1 MRLCA
6 YTRSMSSEAPISAV
20 DIEQAIKRFE
30 GAWQRGEQPPISDF
44 CNEVGPRSSAL
55 LQALVVVD
63 LECRLKSGQ
72 CRSAEDYL
80 REFPQLQSQEQ
91 TILALLRVEARW
103 QARGGSPSPRNPL
116 DAPRDSKEND
126 PADKSESAAVE
137 TVSGADL
144 SVVAP
149 TRTSPGDPFSE
160 PNFSG
165 VTVSAHESPPSAK
178 LPASQMLGKFRLVD
192 VVGQGGFGTVF
203 RAIDTGLGRVVAI
216 KVPKE
221 GVLGSEKDQERF
233 IREAQSAAALR
244 HDHIVRVYE
253 VGGTRERPFIVSE
266 FVPGCTLSKAV
277 ASRRFE
283 PLEAASIVRVVA
295 DALHYAHERGVIHR
309 DVKPSNIMLDNV
321 GEPHLM
327 DFGLARREGEVL
339 ITIAGQILGTP
350 AYMSPEQAEG
360 KSADAKSDIYS
371 LGVVLYELLTGERP
385 FRGNVQSVLQQVINA
400 QPPSPIVANRAV
412 PRDIEKICLKC
423 MQKLAVDRYQSAREF
438 EEDLSRFLEGLP
450 VRARPISPVART
462 WRWARRHPKTVVLI
476 AVTAILSISLPVV
489 QAISKSEVEKAEQ
502 RLDQERDAARRSEE
516 ANRIRLEKL
525 FVSKGNERI
534 EAGNPMLALP
544 WFAAALEQVP
554 QGIALASP
562 HRAQLVTA
570 MEGLGLARLWRAGGP
585 VTSVA
590 RCPTRP
596 LVAIAPSYKAA
607 LVLDLTSPDAPAVV
621 LRHPDTLR
629 QCAFSLDGKR
639 LATNCTD
646 HNVRIWLTSALSN
659 EPLVLHHKE
668 DYLTW
673 IEFDPT
679 SRLLA
684 SATGSGAVRLWD
696 VSTGAL
702 VAPILAQSKAV
713 NHLAF
718 NLDGLLLATACADG
732 AAHVWSVRT
741 ARELAVLKHDHN
753 LGVNCVGFA
762 PRAGA
767 LYSGGEDGTVRAW
780 NPKSQAQQFELSAG
794 SPVLHF
800 GISADGTLLAAGCQD
815 GRVRVWNLETRALLG
830 DFHHAQQIS
839 ALSFSGTS
847 NTLLTGSLDQTVRI
861 WDLTTGAA
869 AAPPFVCAGKVTWL
883 ELARDR
889 RHLMAAGLDGILRE
903 WTLDTPFKAEQRC
916 ADIGAPSIVQLNPN
930 GRWLLLTGTHGH
942 AQLCDLIDPKLTFV
956 RLGDFSVGHSAFSSN
971 GKRMVLARE
980 NGDLDLWDVS
990 QEPKRIRTISGN
1002 GSLNDVGFSPDGQSL
1017 VTANIDGSARV
1028 LSLADSGASLAL
1040 PHGGRL
1046 ERALFNGD
1054 GTKIYTAGGH
1064 RSPCL
1069 WDIPSGKLLCEF
1081 QDHGAVEI
1089 GDCRLS
1095 PDGRLLLVIGRSGAP
1110 AIIYDAATG
1119 ALLRPLQFSPISTA
1133 FSADGTRLVT
1143 TDSQNMARIWDVT
1156 AEELAR
1162 TGPVSAWPQ
1171 DKAVPATTPHR
1182 SAVRCCAIR
1191 ADGSLIATGSD
1202 DTTARVW
1209 DAETAEAVSPPL
1221 KHTDRVIFV
1230 AFRQGGNQLVTVS
1243 ADAVIRLW
1251 TLDDGTPTERLIHL
1265 ARATSGQRI
1274 DDENAAA
1281 VALKPAQI
1289 EEEWNAAR
1297 AVTSPESQ

>member
-1 MRLCA
+1 
-6 YTRSMSSEAPISAV
+6 MSSEAPISAV
-20 DIEQAIKRFE
+20 DIEQAVKRFE
-30 GAWQRGEQPPISDF
+30 GAWQRGEQPAISNY
-44 CNEVGPRSSAL
+44 CQEVGPRSSAL

-72 CRSAEDYL
+72 RRSAEDYL

-103 QARGGSPSPRNPL
+103 QARGDSPSPRDPL
-116 DAPRDSKEND
+116 DAARDSEEND
-126 PADKSESAAVE
+126 PADKSGSAEVE
-137 TVSGADL
+137 TVSGADH

-149 TRTSPGDPFSE
+149 TRTSAGNPFSE

-165 VTVSAHESPPSAK
+165 VTVSAHESPPAAK
-178 LPASQMLGKFRLVD
+178 LPASRMLGKFRLVD

-221 GVLGSEKDQERF
+221 GVLGSEKEQERF

-266 FVPGCTLSKAV
+266 FVPGCTLSKAL

-360 KSADAKSDIYS
+360 KSAGAKSDIYS

-400 QPPSPIVANRAV
+400 QPLSPIVANRAV

-423 MQKLAVDRYQSAREF
+423 VQKLAVDRYESAREL

-462 WRWARRHPKTVVLI
+462 WRWARRHPKTAVLI
-476 AVTAILSISLPVV
+476 AVAAILSISLPVV
-489 QAISKSEVEKAEQ
+489 QAISKSEVEKARQ
-502 RLDQERDAARRSEE
+502 RLDQERENALRSEE
-516 ANRIRLEKL
+516 ANRARLEKL
-525 FVSKGNERI
+525 FVSKGNEKI
-534 EAGNPMLALP
+534 EAGKPMLALP

-554 QGIALASP
+554 PGIALATP
-562 HRAQLVTA
+562 RRVQLVTA
-570 MEGLGLARLWRAGGP
+570 LEGLGLARLWRAGGP
-585 VTSVA
+585 VLSVA

-596 LVAIAPSYKAA
+596 LLAIAPAAKAA
-607 LVLDLTSPDAPAVV
+607 MVLDLTTPDAPAVV
-621 LRHPDTLR
+621 LRHPDTLS
-629 QCAFSLDGKR
+629 QCAFSRDGRR
-639 LATNCTD
+639 LATSCTD

-659 EPLVLHHKE
+659 EPLVLQHNKE

-684 SATGSGAVRLWD
+684 SATDTGAVRLWD
-696 VSTGAL
+696 VSTGTL
-702 VAPILAQSKAV
+702 VAPILALSKAV

-718 NLDGLLLATACADG
+718 NVDGSLLAAACSDG
-732 AAHVWSVRT
+732 AAHVWSVGT
-741 ARELAVLKHDHN
+741 ARELTVLKHEHDS
-753 LGVNCVGFA
+753 GVNCVRFGTH
-762 PRAGA
+762 GDA

-780 NPKSQAQQFELSAG
+780 NPKSQSQQFALIAA

-800 GISADGTLLAAGCQD
+800 AISADGTLLAAGCQD
-815 GRVRVWNLETRALLG
+815 GRVRVWNLETRAPLG
-830 DFHHAQQIS
+830 EFHHEQQIS

-889 RHLMAAGLDGILRE
+889 RHLMSAGLDGILRE

-916 ADIGAPSIVQLNPN
+916 ADIGAPSIVQLSPN
-930 GRWLLLTGTHGH
+930 GRWLLLTGAHGRT
-942 AQLCDLIDPKLTFV
+942 QLCDLNDRKLTFV
-956 RLGDFSVGHSAFSSN
+956 RLADSLAAHAAFSSN

-980 NGDLDLWDVS
+980 SGDLDLWDVS

-1028 LSLADSGASLAL
+1028 LSLADGGPSLAL
-1040 PHGGRL
+1040 RHGSGL
-1046 ERALFNGD
+1046 VRALFNSD

-1064 RSPCL
+1064 RSQCL
-1069 WDIPSGKLLCEF
+1069 WDIASGKLLCEF

-1095 PDGRLLLVIGRSGAP
+1095 PDGRLLLALPRQEAP
-1110 AIIYDAATG
+1110 AIIYDASTG
-1119 ALLRPLQFSPISTA
+1119 ALLRPLLLSPISTA
-1133 FSADGTRLVT
+1133 FSANGTRLVT
-1143 TDSQNMARIWDVT
+1143 TDSRNVARIWDVT

-1162 TGPVSAWPQ
+1162 TGPVRAWPP

-1182 SAVRCCAIR
+1182 NAVRCCAIR

-1209 DAETAEAVSPPL
+1209 DAETGEAVSPPL

-1230 AFRQGGNQLVTVS
+1230 GFREGGNQLVTVS

-1297 AVTSPESQ
+1297 AATSPESQ